1 MVLPA
6 STTAETFGPLPTNAS
21 RADANAVSWG
31 AILAGATA
39 AASLS
44 LILLILGTGLGLSSV
59 SPWAYSGIGAATFGI
74 STILWVSVSQVLA
87 SGMGGY
93 LAGRLRGRWLT
104 VHNDEVY
111 FRDTAHGFLAWA
123 VASLVTATLLTSMIG
138 TILSAGVQSMPAITK
153 LESESKPISE
163 PASGPINYFVD
174 MLFRK
179 ELTATPTTNS
189 RAANSLLLAASGE
202 KANAAPLAEV
212 SRIFINTMHT
222 GPLPAEDVR
231 YLGQLVAQRTGLT
244 QQAAETR
251 VNYIYLHLQT
261 QLQMTATTAKEA
273 ADKARKASAYAALW
287 LFISLI
293 CGAFVASYAATF
305 GGQRRDA

>member
-1 MVLPA
+1 
-6 STTAETFGPLPTNAS
+6 
-21 RADANAVSWG
+21 
-31 AILAGATA
+31 
-39 AASLS
+39 
-44 LILLILGTGLGLSSV
+44 
-59 SPWAYSGIGAATFGI
+59 
-74 STILWVSVSQVLA
+74 
-87 SGMGGY
+87 
-93 LAGRLRGRWLT
+93 

-123 VASLVTATLLTSMIG
+123 VASLATATLLTSMIG
-138 TILSAGVQSMPAITK
+138 TILGAGVQSVPTITK
-153 LESESKPISE
+153 LDSN
-163 PASGPINYFVD
+163 SGPMNYFVD
-174 MLFRK
+174 ILFRK
-179 ELTATPTTNS
+179 ELSAT
-189 RAANSLLLAASGE
+189 ANSALFAATGE

-212 SRIFINTMHT
+212 SRIFSNTVHA

-261 QLQMTATTAKEA
+261 QLQMTETTAKEA

-287 LFISLI
+287 LFISLL

>member
-1 MVLPA
+1 MELKSFTTPA
-6 STTAETFGPLPTNAS
+6 EFGPPLTNGS
-21 RADANAVSWG
+21 RADANAISWG

-123 VASLVTATLLTSMIG
+123 VASLATATLLTSMIG
-138 TILSAGVQSMPAITK
+138 TILGAGVQSVPTITK
-153 LESESKPISE
+153 LDSN
-163 PASGPINYFVD
+163 SGPMNYFVD
-174 MLFRK
+174 ILFRK
-179 ELTATPTTNS
+179 ELSAT
-189 RAANSLLLAASGE
+189 ANSALFAATGE

-212 SRIFINTMHT
+212 SRIFSNTVHT

-261 QLQMTATTAKEA
+261 QLQMTETTAKEA

-287 LFISLI
+287 LFISLL